1 MNLMRFDLKY
11 SFLFLSLLFVLM
23 LFFARCYDTGPSH
36 ESEPVKVR
44 PEIQTIVDSMANYN
58 QLNSSG
64 VGYAGTSTPQW
75 KRYEKLSSTASLP
88 ELRALTSYKNSV
100 VRCYAYDAL
109 TARSDTASF
118 SILLNHLRDTAKVA
132 TFIGCISSDE
142 LTGDYFLNAVTPY
155 DSTSSGYKLSP
166 KQRSI
171 IDSILIFDK
180 HIMLSAKYNLLY
192 DLKPQP
198 RYYSRVRE
206 IALHEKMPVAV
217 WALARYKRT
226 NDVGIIKNAFNNSR
240 AEDYA
245 IRSATLMADSSF
257 YPILTKIFE
266 REWKEK
272 LYDYQKWEILYQAL
286 ARYPKQAQTLVFF
299 NRTVQTKDKFRSKT
313 LGADL
318 LIAIT
323 KYPDPA
329 FESFK
334 KQIKLGKY
342 EMEDVNK
349 ALKTTE

>member
-1 MNLMRFDLKY
+1 MRFNLKY
-11 SFLFLSLLFVLM
+11 SFLFLSPLFVLM
-23 LFFARCYDTGPSH
+23 LLFAGCYDTGPSH

-44 PEIQTIVDSMANYN
+44 PEIQIIVDSIANYN

-64 VGYAGTSTPQW
+64 VGDAGIRTPQW
-75 KRYEKLSSTASLP
+75 VRYEKLSSTASLP
-88 ELRALTSYKNSV
+88 ELRALTSYENSV

-109 TARSDTASF
+109 TARNDTASF

-142 LTGDYFLNAVTPY
+142 MTGDYFLNSVTPY
-155 DSTSSGYKLSP
+155 DSTSGGYKLSP
-166 KQRSI
+166 KQKLL
-171 IDSILIFDK
+171 IDSTLIFDK
-180 HIMLSAKYNLLY
+180 HIMLSAKYKLLY
-192 DLKPQP
+192 DMKPQP

-206 IALHEKMPVAV
+206 IALHEKTPVAI
-217 WALARYKRT
+217 WALARYKKA
-226 NDVGIIKNAFNNSR
+226 NDVGIIKNAFNDSQ

-257 YPILTKIFE
+257 HPILTKIFE
-266 REWKEK
+266 REWKQK

-286 ARYPKQAQTLVFF
+286 AQYPKQPQTLAFF
-299 NRTVQTKDKFRSKT
+299 NRTVQTKDKFRRKT

-342 EMEDVNK
+342 DMEEVNK
-349 ALKTTE
+349 ALKTTD